1 MALEIKEIQNR
12 LEEKFGDSVS
22 NFRMEYDV
30 FTLDV
35 SPATAHDIIR
45 FMHEDIL
52 LKFNFL
58 TDLCAVHYP
67 DNEKD
72 SQFAVVYLLHNWID
86 NMRVRI
92 KTYLNGDQPQIKTIT
107 DVFEAANW
115 MERETYDFFGVQ
127 FTDHPNLKRIL
138 NVKSMVSFPLRKEYP
153 LEDAGRSDKD
163 DRYFGRIPAN
173 EQLHPIK
180 YDSNKNNNL

>member
-1 MALEIKEIQNR
+1 MALDIKKIQNR
-12 LEEKFGDSVS
+12 LEEKFGNSVT

-35 SPATAHDIIR
+35 SPVAAHDVIR
-45 FMHEDIL
+45 FMQEDEI

-72 SQFAVVYLLHNWID
+72 SQFSVVYLLHNWID
-86 NMRVRI
+86 NIRI
-92 KTYLNGDQPQIKTIT
+92 RLKAYLNGDHLQIETIS
-107 DVFEAANW
+107 DIFKAADW

-127 FTDHPNLKRIL
+127 FTGHPNLKRIL
-138 NVKSMVSFPLRKEYP
+138 NVDSMISFPMRKEYP

-163 DRYFGRIPAN
+163 DRYFGRIPVN
-173 EQLHPIK
+173 EQLYPIQ
-180 YDSNKNNNL
+180 YDSDKKQ